1 MPKNKITKSNICID
15 ANKKLAFNEYIYN
28 NTIKTVEV
36 SVSNTL
42 YSIKYHLKDGSIL
55 IEPSKY
61 FKSTCKDINQ
71 KQIRKSVYSK

>member
-28 NTIKTVEV
+28 NTIKTIEV

-42 YSIKYHLKDGSIL
+42 HSIEYHLKDGSIL
-55 IEPSKY
+55 TEPNKY
-61 FKSTCKDINQ
+61 FKTTCKNINQ
-71 KQIRKSVYSK
+71 KYIKKTVYSE